1 MFPLPLE
8 LPSSDPLPRFVHGY
22 ASFRS
27 QGGKSCFEVSAFPKN
42 TEPFHGRLDDRR
54 QAIKTLESLGF
65 QIVAQSRL
73 GAAIVGPS
81 AAYEELTGGRLAT
94 RERLLH
100 AEGAAQR
107 YVTHVDIVGEGQPRA
122 LGLGKIKSP
131 AIPIEGVVLERPR
144 FLHGVWPSPLPPSVS
159 TFHLRV
165 PDDVALGVGAM
176 EAHRKGVRG
185 QNVKVAMVDSGQYAH
200 PYFAAHGYNV
210 QAAVSLVPGTSPAQD
225 SIGHGTG
232 ESTNIFAAAPEAELH
247 PFRAADDN
255 GNLIAAT
262 SGFLKA
268 KELKPGIITN
278 SWGGDGPYPP
288 PGPLDSSEM
297 AWVLEIQDAVEQ
309 GILVVF
315 SAGNGQFSVEP
326 QIPQVLAAG
335 GVNMANDLELQASDY
350 ASGYASPW
358 FADRVVPD
366 ACGLVGM
373 RPRAAYIMFPIPPGS
388 PLDVEESR
396 ADDESPGDGTT
407 DSDGWALFSGT
418 SAAAPQLAG
427 VAALLLS
434 AKAGLTPAQIKNAIT
449 STATDVTTGR
459 CHPRFNNAATVG
471 PDLATGAG
479 LVNASAA
486 VQFALTNF

>member
-1 MFPLPLE
+1 LDAF
-8 LPSSDPLPRFVHGY
+8 
-22 ASFRS
+22 A
-27 QGGKSCFEVSAFPKN
+27 KS
-42 TEPFHGRLDDRR
+42 TEPFHGRPKDRNDAVKALD
-54 QAIKTLESLGF
+54 SLGF

-73 GAAIVGPS
+73 GAAIVGPPK
-81 AAYEELTGGRLAT
+81 AFEELTGGRLT
-94 RERLLH
+94 TLNRLLH
-100 AEGAAQR
+100 AEGATQR

-122 LGLGKIKSP
+122 LGLGRIKST

-144 FLHGVWPSPLPPSVS
+144 LLHGVWPPPLPPSVA

-165 PDDVALGVGAM
+165 PDDVALGIGALG
-176 EAHRKGVRG
+176 AHRKGVRG
-185 QNVKVAMVDSGQYAH
+185 QGVKVAMVDSGQYAH

-210 QAAVSLVPGTSPAQD
+210 QPAVSLVPGTSPAED

-232 ESTNIFAAAPEAELH
+232 ESTNIFACAPEIELH
-247 PFRAADDN
+247 PFRASDDN
-255 GNLIAAT
+255 GNLVAAI
-262 SGFLKA
+262 SGFVKA
-268 KELKPGIITN
+268 KELKPNIITN

-288 PGPLDSSEM
+288 PGPLDPSEM

-315 SAGNGQFSVEP
+315 SAGNGQFSAEP

-335 GVNMANDLELQASDY
+335 GVYMANDLGLQASDY

-373 RPRAAYIMFPIPPGS
+373 RPRAAYIMFPVPPGS

-396 ADDESPGDGTT
+396 ADNESPGDGTT

-434 AKAGLTPAQIKNAIT
+434 AKPGLSPAQIKNAVT
-449 STATDVTTGR
+449 STATDVTTGQ
-459 CHPRFNNAATVG
+459 CHPRFNNPATVG

-486 VQFALTNF
+486 VEFALANF